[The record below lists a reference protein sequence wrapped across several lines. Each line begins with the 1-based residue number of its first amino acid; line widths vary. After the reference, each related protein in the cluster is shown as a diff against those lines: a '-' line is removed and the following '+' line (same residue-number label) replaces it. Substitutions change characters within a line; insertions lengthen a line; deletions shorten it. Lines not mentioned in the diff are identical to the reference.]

1 MRRMDT
7 EQARFNMIEQQIRPW
22 AVVDPIVLDLLGR
35 VHREDF
41 VPPEFR
47 ELAFADIGIPLGFGE
62 EMMAPKI
69 EARLLQELAPTP
81 ESDVLEIGTGSG
93 YMTALLASR
102 ARRVESVEIREE
114 FSRKAAEKLHQKSF
128 SNVET
133 VVGDGARGWNPG
145 ATYDA
150 IILTGSLP
158 LLPNAYKTA
167 LNDSGR
173 LVAIVGEEPVM
184 EAVLITRH
192 GGEWEERSLFDTS
205 LPALVN
211 AETPSPFVF

>member
-1 MRRMDT
+1 MPRMDT

-22 AVVDPIVLDLLGR
+22 EVVDPIVLDLLGH
-35 VHREDF
+35 VHRENF
-41 VPPEFR
+41 VPLEFR

-81 ESDVLEIGTGSG
+81 NCNVLEIGTGSG
-93 YMTALLASR
+93 YLTALLASR
-102 ARRVESVEIREE
+102 AKYVESVEIREE
-114 FSRKAAEKLHQKSF
+114 FSRNAAQKLLDQGF
-128 SNVET
+128 SNIET
-133 VVGDGARGWNPG
+133 VVGDGARGWHPG

-150 IILTGSLP
+150 IILTGSVPVLP
-158 LLPNAYKTA
+158 HAYKSA
-167 LNDSGR
+167 LNDGGR
-173 LVAIVGEEPVM
+173 LVAIVGAEPVM

-192 GGEWEERSLFDTS
+192 GEEWEERSLFDTS